1 MIMKNKPLL
10 LKPTG
15 KNYIWGGNRLNSDFS
30 KNIDMKP
37 LAETWECSTH
47 PDGPSIVC
55 NGEYD
60 GMQLREVL
68 KRNPGYLGKYA
79 NEQGEIPILV
89 KLIDADRDLS
99 VQVHPDDA
107 YAYEHEKGQL
117 GKTEMWYVLD
127 AKSEARLVYGF
138 RKDVDEAT
146 VRKAIAEEKLTNYL
160 QQVNVAKDDVFFIE
174 SGIVHAIGSGIL
186 VAEVQE
192 NSNITYRLFDY
203 NRVDKN
209 GNKRELHIDKAM
221 KVVNFKS
228 SAEPRQPMRVLRYSP
243 GVANELLCRCKY
255 FEVHRMII
263 NSERRQKVEY
273 QSLEDSFRVLLCV
286 QGCGV
291 IKYDNE
297 SLDIYRGDC
306 IFIPADSSVMQIHG
320 KMTFLEI
327 LG

>member
-1 MIMKNKPLL
+1 MKNKPLL